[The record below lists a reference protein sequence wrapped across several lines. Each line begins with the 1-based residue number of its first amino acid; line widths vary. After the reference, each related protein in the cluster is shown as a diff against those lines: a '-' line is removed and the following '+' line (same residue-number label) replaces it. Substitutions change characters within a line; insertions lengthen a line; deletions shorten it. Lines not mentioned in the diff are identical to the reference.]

1 MRQVITPAQAAG
13 MVHNGDVVMIGG
25 FLGNGTPH
33 AIIDA
38 LMESQ
43 IKDLTVIANDT
54 SYPEF
59 GIGRLIMADRI
70 KKVIAS
76 HIGTNPGTGQRMHS
90 GAVDVELVP
99 QGTLAERIRSAGAGL
114 GGVLTPTG
122 VGTIVA
128 DGKETLTIDGRV
140 FLLEK
145 PLSARIALIKAKK
158 GDKEGNL
165 VYNYSGRNFNP
176 LMASAA
182 EIVIAEVE
190 ELVEP
195 GDIDPNQVHTPGI
208 FVDYLVV
215 K

>member
-1 MRQVITPAQAAG
+1 MRQVISPAQAASQ
-13 MVHNGDVVMIGG
+13 VKNGDVVMIGG

-38 LMESQ
+38 LLETQ
-43 IKDLTVIANDT
+43 VKDLTVIANDT
-54 SYPEF
+54 SYPES
-59 GIGRLIMADRI
+59 GIGRLVVADRL
-70 KKVIAS
+70 KKITVS
-76 HIGTNPGTGQRMHS
+76 HIGTNPGTAQRMHS
-90 GAVDVELVP
+90 GALEVELVP

-122 VGTIVA
+122 VGTMVA
-128 DGKETLTIDGRV
+128 EGKQQVTVDGRV

-145 PLSARIALIKAKK
+145 PLFARIALLKAKK

-165 VYNYSGRNFNP
+165 VYNYSARNFNP

-182 EIVIAEVE
+182 DIVIAEVD

-195 GDIDPNQVHTPGI
+195 GAIDPNQVHTPGI